1 MAGVGNDPN
10 GDVTASMTIEARVA
24 GAGERVSVVIPAYNV
39 AAFLEATLQSVF
51 EQTILP
57 FEVIVVNDGSPDTVA
72 LEEVLEPYRER
83 IRYLVQENQGP
94 SAARNAGIDEATGD
108 FVAFLDGDDLWL
120 PEYVARQ
127 VEYLR
132 AHPAHDLVYCNAVFF
147 GDSIYA
153 GQEYMTVCPSAG
165 EADAAAL
172 IERRCHVFTSVMGR
186 AAALKTMRFDVA
198 LWSSEDFD
206 YWLRLSAAG
215 FRIGY
220 HREVLVRYR
229 KRQTS
234 LSADTT
240 SMARANL
247 AALTKAMPLWPAESR
262 EGRALREAVARK
274 SAELEILR
282 GKIALRGSDT
292 GVALSHLRLAN
303 AYYKSAKLSLVVA
316 LVQYAPA
323 LVRRI
328 YSFRER
334 RFESYRG
341 TN

>member
-1 MAGVGNDPN
+1 MAGEGNATN
-10 GDVTASMTIEARVA
+10 GDVTKPMTDEANVA
-24 GAGERVSVVIPAYNV
+24 RAGERVSVVIPAYNV
-39 AAFLEATLQSVF
+39 AGFLEETLQSVF
-51 EQTILP
+51 AQTVP
-57 FEVIVVNDGSPDTVA
+57 VFEVLVVNDGSPDSAA
-72 LEEVLEPYRER
+72 LERVLEPYRER

-94 SAARNAGIDEATGD
+94 SAARNAGIDEATGA
-108 FVAFLDGDDLWL
+108 FIAFLDGDDVWL
-120 PEYVARQ
+120 PGYVERQ
-127 VEYLR
+127 MEYLR
-132 AHPAHDLVYCNAVFF
+132 THPAHDLVYCNAVFF

-153 GQEYMTVCPSAG
+153 GQEYMTVCPSTG

-234 LSADTT
+234 LSADPT

-247 AALTKAMPLWPAESR
+247 AALSKAMPLWTVESR
-262 EGRALREAVARK
+262 EGRALREAAARK
-274 SAELEILR
+274 SAELGVMR
-282 GKIALRGSDT
+282 GKIALRASDT
-292 GVALSHLRLAN
+292 RLAVSHLRQAN

-316 LVQYAPA
+316 LVRYAPA
-323 LVRRI
+323 LVRSL

-334 RFESYRG
+334 RFQGYRG